1 MSFSTS
7 RIHTALAHE
16 IIQLLHLPLAP
27 VIPPDVSPLSAVNHL
42 FICHC
47 LTVMSG
53 YSAHVPFLGTQTFK
67 LMV

>member
-7 RIHTALAHE
+7 RIHTALVHE
-16 IIQLLHLPLAP
+16 IIQLLHLPLA
-27 VIPPDVSPLSAVNHL
+27 PDVSPLSAVNHL

-53 YSAHVPFLGTQTFK
+53 YSAHVPFLGTQTLK
-67 LMV
+67 LTV